1 MRILTYFR
9 IKEFLIGERSK
20 KMVKDTG
27 NNVKGANNMS
37 INSGTNNVN
46 IGKGVNNSPLIQQD
60 INILFAINT
69 GITPQMTANNA
80 FYEYVHQHYANKSST
95 KLPYLADNKVMRADN
110 KYMRCIADGHIKISP
125 YGFFEGAASAARTM
139 YVNTLRQISDKL
151 NFQFL
156 VQAYFIYS
164 SLCLGI
170 SQSGNIDI
178 ITSSACIINS
188 VPANESDKKLAI
200 QRANPV
206 TDDYNNGIVQCIEL
220 VPKQSGYTLKP
231 AIINASKQD
240 YLILPLAWVDY
251 LITYINNVIKVSTCK
266 ISYYAPD
273 GSLQSAIV
281 SNRLIKGNTKHYLAW
296 QYIKNSSTNIGWIRA
311 AELKNGEIIAFPI
324 SHFAKVDVLK

>member
-1 MRILTYFR
+1 MS
-9 IKEFLIGERSK
+9 KELVEGNEKGVNEMEKEIRVGNESRTER
-20 KMVKDTG
+20 
-27 NNVKGANNMS
+27 
-37 INSGTNNVN
+37 
-46 IGKGVNNSPLIQQD
+46 GKGVTNMSPVVQQD
-60 INILFAINT
+60 IDTVFAINT
-69 GITPQMTANNA
+69 GITQYMVSDNA
-80 FYEYVHQHYANKSST
+80 FYRYIHQHYADKSSGR
-95 KLPYLADNKVMRADN
+95 LPYLADNKVMRADN
-110 KYMRCIADGHIKISP
+110 KHLKCIADGHIKISP
-125 YGFFEGAASAARTM
+125 YGFFEGAAAAARSMYIGTM
-139 YVNTLRQISDKL
+139 RQISDKV

-156 VQAYFIYS
+156 VQAYMLYS
-164 SLCLGI
+164 AFCLGI
-170 SQSGNIDI
+170 ASNGQISI
-178 ITSSACIINS
+178 ITSNADVIKAI
-188 VPANESDKKLAI
+188 PADDNDKCKAL
-200 QRANPV
+200 QRTNTI
-206 TDDYNNGIVQCIEL
+206 TDDYEHGIVQCVEL
-220 VPKQSGYTLKP
+220 IPKQSGYTLKP

>member
-1 MRILTYFR
+1 M
-9 IKEFLIGERSK
+9 
-20 KMVKDTG
+20 DTR
-27 NNVKGANNMS
+27 NNGKLNEGVRR
-37 INSGTNNVN
+37 
-46 IGKGVNNSPLIQQD
+46 KGVSDSPLIQQD
-60 INILFAINT
+60 INNIFAINT

-80 FYEYVHQHYANKSST
+80 FYDYIHQHYSNKSAA
-95 KLPYLADNKVMRADN
+95 KLPYLADNKVFRADN
-110 KYMRCIADGHIKISP
+110 KYLKCIADGHIKISP
-125 YGFFEGAASAARTM
+125 YGFYEGAASAARSM
-139 YVNTLRQISDKL
+139 YVNTLRLVNDRV

-170 SQSGNIDI
+170 SQNGNIDI
-178 ITSSACIINS
+178 ITSSASIINC
-188 VPANESDKKLAI
+188 VPANENDKQAAI
-200 QRANPV
+200 KRTSPI
-206 TDDYNNGIVQCIEL
+206 TDDYYNGIIQCVEL
-220 VPKQSGYTLKP
+220 VPKMSGYTLKP

-240 YLILPLAWVDY
+240 YLILPMAWVDY
-251 LITYINNVIKVSTCK
+251 LITYINNVTKMSTCK

-324 SHFAKVDVLK
+324 SHFNKIEMLK